1 MLREHLDK
9 ILTKYK
15 LEMLCT
21 TRQNLFSKSS
31 EITAKR
37 MIYDEL
43 LEMENEFSSDE
54 KYVMCVETWRK
65 KGVDDEIIDGLYANA
80 YEGKRI
86 NEVTNE
92 QLKDCIREYVASYK

>member
-1 MLREHLDK
+1 
-9 ILTKYK
+9 
-15 LEMLCT
+15 MLCT

-54 KYVMCVETWRK
+54 KYVMCV
-65 KGVDDEIIDGLYANA
+65 DDEIIDVLYANA

>member
-9 ILTKYK
+9 ILMKYK

-43 LEMENEFSSDE
+43 LEMENEFSPDE
-54 KYVMCVETWRK
+54 KYVMC
-65 KGVDDEIIDGLYANA
+65 VDDEIIDGLYASA
-80 YEGKRI
+80 YEGKKI

-92 QLKDCIREYVASYK
+92 QLKNCIREYVASYR